1 MKKVFRFLG
10 IIAILAVIGFSMAAC
25 GDDDGGGGSS
35 AGSNGG
41 GNGGSSPVPGRIPD
55 NYLNTVW
62 KKVNPYYPHDYETVT
77 FTEYTNRFKYQNE
90 NGVWMINVLY
100 DYTGGDRSHT
110 VVSTD
115 FLRLNIPGYEYS
127 TATINGAIT
136 FLNDGSGFIFLT
148 VGTYAG
154 WKKQ

>member
-10 IIAILAVIGFSMAAC
+10 IIAILAVIGFSMVAC
-25 GDDDGGGGSS
+25 GGNDDDSGGSS

-62 KKVNPYYPHDYETVT
+62 KSRYLYPLGELTIT
-77 FTEYTNRFKYQNE
+77 FSESTSTFKFE
-90 NGVWMINVLY
+90 DDDGVWTISLGY
-100 DYTGGDRSHT
+100 
-110 VVSTD
+110 STPND
-115 FLRLNIPGYEYS
+115 TDPIWISTNFNRLNIPHTGYSQIGQGNICFYKKIDAIIFIGNS
-127 TATINGAIT
+127 TG
-136 FLNDGSGFIFLT
+136 D
-148 VGTYAG
+148 